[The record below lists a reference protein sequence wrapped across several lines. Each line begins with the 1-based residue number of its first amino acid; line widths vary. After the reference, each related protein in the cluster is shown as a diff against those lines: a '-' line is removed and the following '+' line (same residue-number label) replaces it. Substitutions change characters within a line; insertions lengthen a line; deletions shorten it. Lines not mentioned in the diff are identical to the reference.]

1 MSVDINK
8 PHLIV
13 LAEDDANR
21 QLAHAFLLEIRE
33 RMPDSRQIEVL
44 RKRTRKPAKDGW
56 KKTVDEKFF
65 EDQVPVMRQYPH
77 QKVLLLID
85 FDEKTDDHNRREYTF
100 RQLSKNKLEELRDRV
115 FILGVWSEP
124 EQLKKNLGQSF
135 ENIGKSLAKA
145 CMNEGNELWQHELL
159 KHNLTEIERMKP
171 SVNPLL
177 GIRA

>member
-21 QLAHAFLLEIRE
+21 QLARAFLLEIRE
-33 RMPDSRQIEVL
+33 RMPDPRQIEVL
-44 RKRTRKPAKDGW
+44 QKRTRKPPKDGW

-77 QKVLLLID
+77 QRVLLLID
-85 FDEKTDDHNRREYTF
+85 FDEKTDDHNRREYTS
-100 RQLSKNKLEELRDRV
+100 RQLSERKLEKLRDRV

-124 EQLKKNLGQSF
+124 EQLKQNLGQSF
-135 ENIGKSLAKA
+135 EKIGKSLAQA
-145 CMNEGNELWQHELL
+145 CMNDDNELWQHELL
-159 KHNLTEIERMKP
+159 EHNLAEIKRMKP